1 MTTDSLQQSKDILTN
16 IREYLRVK
24 KEAVYNLLRDP
35 RITIW
40 KDIDIIA
47 IEDKLKGMG
56 ISPQELQKALHSY
69 PRQAKGV
76 TVHIKLCNNEISNQ
90 LADLIDCRNP
100 EQALNTARQLEKKSR
115 QLDALLASLHQQ
127 TDKLLT
133 ADQKIRQLL
142 SFENILP
149 LARHLTNQQAHV
161 FKEGLEVY
169 RLLTASA
176 EIKDDGPPGIAALS
190 RQAAQL
196 ESRFQHVDIL
206 NLPRP
211 AEEILFHYLE
221 LGTKTIEQLLIFNKK
236 TAGILSADQERIK
249 ALNSRFSELAATEE
263 TEALLNGV
271 LNQAAAVHKL
281 LNDLYHKREVI
292 QTCAKIAECLEFL
305 NIYHLT
311 LKNKII
317 PAFQDEIQKNN
328 SPVNPAT
335 LSTKKTRDFFTGP
348 KGIIRSMKL
357 MMTSLKGHQ
366 ALNQVEL
373 QIILEMAVNS
383 CKTIHLSSNK
393 EECELRDFIDNLIN
407 HFSKPFPYDII
418 FTFVK
423 QTITAYSQAVE
434 KMVRNYGVKKNLQH
448 ITPLKLPASFENL
461 ALLLE
466 KNRKSFIKANHG
478 G

>member
-1 MTTDSLQQSKDILTN
+1 MTTDSLQQGKDILTN

-24 KEAVYNLLRDP
+24 RETVYNLLRDP
-35 RITIW
+35 RISIW
-40 KDIDIIA
+40 KHIDIIA
-47 IEDKLKGMG
+47 IEDKLKVMG
-56 ISPQELQKALHSY
+56 ISSQELQKALHSY
-69 PRQAKGV
+69 PHQAKGV

-115 QLDALLASLHQQ
+115 QLDALLASLYQQ

-133 ADQKIRQLL
+133 ADQKIRRLL

-149 LARHLTNQQAHV
+149 LAKHLTNQQAHI

-176 EIKDDGPPGIAALS
+176 EINDDGSPGIAALS

-206 NLPRP
+206 NFPRP

-249 ALNSRFSELAATEE
+249 ALNGRFLELAARQE
-263 TEALLNGV
+263 TDILLNGV

-281 LNDLYHKREVI
+281 LNDLYHKRGVI

-317 PAFQDEIQKNN
+317 PAIQDEIQKNN

-335 LSTKKTRDFFTGP
+335 LTTKKTRDFFTGP

-383 CKTIHLSSNK
+383 CKTTHLSSNK

-407 HFSKPFPYDII
+407 RFSKPFPYDII

-434 KMVRNYGVKKNLQH
+434 KMVRGYGVKKNLQH

-461 ALLLE
+461 ALLLD
-466 KNRKSFIKANHG
+466 KKRKSFIKANHRG
-478 G
+478 